1 MQSLP
6 CSRNKQPHGRCSI
19 LFILCVTVTASEGA
33 YLMQLELCRGR
44 TDRGE
49 LGVWGRGAGGTGG
62 STPTPS
68 GSR

>member
-1 MQSLP
+1 M
-6 CSRNKQPHGRCSI
+6 
-19 LFILCVTVTASEGA
+19 TVTASEGA

-49 LGVWGRGAGGTGG
+49 LGIWGRGAGGAGG